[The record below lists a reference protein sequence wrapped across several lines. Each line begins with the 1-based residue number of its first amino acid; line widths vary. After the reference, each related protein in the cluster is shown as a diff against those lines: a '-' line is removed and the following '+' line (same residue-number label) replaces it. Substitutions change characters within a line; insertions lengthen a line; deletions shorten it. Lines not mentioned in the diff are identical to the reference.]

1 MKKNFVKYNNYT
13 LLPIVEYTE
22 GFFSKDHLKNV
33 YVIACQ
39 HILPSTH
46 LMIRSMINL
55 GLDINRIGVI
65 GKCYSTS
72 NATMQNMLDEGIF
85 VCDSSNKFDSDLSF
99 DEQFRASVAT
109 FLQSQIIRMKPDKNS
124 TIVILDDGGE
134 LIYMA
139 QDLAKFYPNIFGVE
153 QTSSGYHKLANIDSR
168 FPVKNVA
175 LSSAKL
181 SFESPLIGKSVVY
194 NLEKKLSLSSA
205 EPKEILIVGN
215 GSIGKE
221 VAALLKTKPYAAHVV
236 STYDIIT
243 EKSDL
248 DYLDFSSFDLII
260 GATGTKMFT
269 YHYYDLLKKTAIL
282 VSVSSSDREF
292 DGVHFRQLSGKTWKT
307 HDDVSYNGLR
317 LLNCGFPLN
326 FSSSDN
332 MVSIPLDKMQF
343 VSALLFL
350 GVCDLNT
357 DKNES
362 FMKLNKEHTESIF
375 KQYSLMSDNE

>member
-1 MKKNFVKYNNYT
+1 MNKIFVKYNNYT
-13 LLPIVEYTE
+13 LLPILEYTE

-33 YVIACQ
+33 YLIACQ

-55 GLDINRIGVI
+55 GLDINKVGLI

-85 VCDSSNKFDSDLSF
+85 VCDSSNKFNSDLSF
-99 DEQFRASVAT
+99 DEQFRASVSA
-109 FLQSQIIRMKPDKNS
+109 FLKSQIERMNPDKNS

-134 LIYMA
+134 LISMA
-139 QDLAKFYPNIFGVE
+139 QDLAKIYPNIFGVE
-153 QTSSGYHKLANIDSR
+153 QTSSGYHKLSNIDLR

-181 SFESPLIGKSVVY
+181 IFESPLIGKSVVH
-194 NLEKKLSLSSA
+194 NLEKRLSLSSA
-205 EPKEILIVGN
+205 APQEILIVGN
-215 GSIGKE
+215 GSVGRE
-221 VAALLKTKPYAAHVV
+221 VANLLKTKPYAEHVV
-236 STYDIIT
+236 SAYDIIS

-248 DYLDFSSFDLII
+248 HYLDFSSFDLII

-269 YHYYDLLKKTAIL
+269 YNYYDLLKKTATL

-292 DGVHFRQLSGKTWKT
+292 DGVHFRQLSGKKWKT

-332 MVSIPLDKMQF
+332 MMSIPLNKMQF
-343 VSALLFL
+343 VSALLLL
-350 GVCDLNT
+350 GVCDLNIN
-357 DKNES
+357 KNQS
-362 FMKLNKEHTESIF
+362 FMQLNKDQTDRIF
-375 KQYSLMSDNE
+375 EQYSLMSDNE